1 MLMTFITHLTI
12 MLYYSR
18 WPLSRAGTLLAK
30 HTAQQ
35 TQTNILDLHLKLH
48 HWKSK
53 DSDGATPSAPA
64 RDLIPLEQDLRVPGR
79 IGQLHGT
86 MAISRFSSKYDWE
99 KTKSPAGAYQWTP
112 KEQAVDILVPDAHDS
127 AKTHAPM
134 MFTTDMSLK
143 MDPTYLVRGSLVSM
157 FFEQFKLVLSNFMTT
172 KRHTHNGSKNTH
184 HHY

>member
-1 MLMTFITHLTI
+1 MALIAGGHTFGKAHGAADPNKYIGPAPEAA
-12 MLYYSR
+12 
-18 WPLSRAGTLLAK
+18 PLEEQGLGWRNSFRAGKGPDTIGAGPEGAWTNRP
-30 HTAQQ
+30 TAWDHGYFQ
-35 TQTNILDLHLKLH
+35 IL
-48 HWKSK
+48 
-53 DSDGATPSAPA
+53 
-64 RDLIPLEQDLRVPGR
+64 
-79 IGQLHGT
+79 
-86 MAISRFSSKYDWE
+86 FKYDWE